1 MRVYT
6 SIHVEFTDGYVSKW
20 KIPQNGHSVIANM
33 MINIIYIINQNNY
46 TVGKMMIKRDL
57 KNGHIISVIGEHD
70 KHIIKT

>member
-1 MRVYT
+1 
-6 SIHVEFTDGYVSKW
+6 
-20 KIPQNGHSVIANM
+20 M

-70 KHIIKT
+70 KHIIKI